1 MKRDIIIGI
10 DLHGT
15 LLNEKWEIEYEMQ
28 KLIIDRLKTLK
39 FYCRI
44 FVCSGN
50 DLSFINQY
58 IPENIRTYFDGYVL
72 ETGCC
77 ISDGTE
83 EIILIPEKIMQ
94 KLMELRKYFENIEF
108 SKIKYFARRL
118 ATISIFTKDSE
129 NGVYPDILY
138 KKIIKLFR
146 DGDFLDYFY
155 ITHSNVAVDIVP
167 RGFNKYTGLRYF
179 SKTSTS
185 IGIADSLNDLDLII
199 NTDYAFIPKNA
210 GAELISALSKRG
222 KDILP
227 FDLFDINKNDII
239 WQTESSYS
247 KSVSD
252 ILQKIDKEIIT
263 R

>member
-1 MKRDIIIGI
+1 MKREIIIGI

-15 LLNEKWEIEYEMQ
+15 LLNDKWEIEYEMQ
-28 KLIIDRLKTLK
+28 KFIIDRLKNLK
-39 FYCRI
+39 SCCRI

-58 IPENIRTYFDGYVL
+58 IPENIRTYIDGYVL

-77 ISDGTE
+77 ISDGTK
-83 EIILIPEKIMQ
+83 EIILIPDEIMQ
-94 KLMELRKYFENIEF
+94 KLVELREYFKNIKF
-108 SKIKYFARRL
+108 NKIKYFARRL

-138 KKIIKLFR
+138 EKIIKLLQDR
-146 DGDFLDYFY
+146 DFLDCFY

-167 RGFNKYTGLRYF
+167 KGFNKYTGLRYF
-179 SKTSTS
+179 SKTSTT

-210 GAELISALSKRG
+210 GPELISALSKKG

-227 FDLFDINKNDII
+227 FDLFDKNKNNIV
-239 WQTESSYS
+239 WQTKSSYT

-252 ILQKIDKEIIT
+252 ILQKIEKEIIT
-263 R
+263 